1 MPQAQNTT
9 LVSIANESTT
19 DVFTVGEIRV
29 TREGVRLTRAQRD
42 QVTEAADR
50 MGVPL
55 SLHPIEEPPPSTS
68 TRSTSEGNQEKSS
81 GTTDTAS
88 VPKQRSTV
96 KENSDDG

>member
-19 DVFTVGEIRV
+19 DVFSVGEIRV
-29 TREGVRLTRAQRD
+29 TREGVRLARAQRD

-55 SLHPIEEPPPSTS
+55 SLTPTEEPSS
-68 TRSTSEGNQEKSS
+68 TRTTSQGNQEKSS
-81 GTTDTAS
+81 EATEATS